1 MRFLLLL
8 FVAYSSSALARVDR
22 FIGKESVS
30 PRVSHLGHRHYS
42 NVLCRFL
49 SLDDAKAMNSS
60 YAYTYGNPIAQF
72 DPTGLYPMM
81 EVEDEVAAGSSH
93 VDASSSGSPTV
104 SSSTEDATHVAGDDS
119 ESQDASHINPAADKE
134 VKNIVLYQ
142 AKIEGTPDFVT
153 ITYNVPPKYIAGSDA
168 LKFNDIGISD
178 ITALGVQKEI
188 KSLFDLFGS
197 ADKDFTIRHMHP
209 DVEPNYDS
217 PGEEIDATTPIPTA
231 MDTHHRIKQKMYSG
245 KSLTGEEVD
254 YETRRTKRMTQGDT
268 RSDREIEEQY
278 RGGQRMAIEKEHKR
292 ILQMKKEQSKTYG
305 SILSTYDHL
314 LND

>member
-60 YAYTYGNPIAQF
+60 YAYTHGNPIAQF
-72 DPTGLYPMM
+72 DPTGLFPMM

-93 VDASSSGSPTV
+93 VDASSPGSPTV
-104 SSSTEDATHVAGDDS
+104 SSSTEDTTHVEGDDS
-119 ESQDASHINPAADKE
+119 KSQDASHINPAADKE

-153 ITYNVPPKYIAGSDA
+153 ITYNVPPKYIAGSYD
-168 LKFNDIGISD
+168 LQFNDIGISD

-197 ADKDFTIRHMHP
+197 ADKDFTMRHMHP
-209 DVEPNYDS
+209 DVEPNFDS
-217 PGEEIDATTPIPTA
+217 PDEELDTTTPIPTA
-231 MDTHHRIKQKMYSG
+231 MDTHHRIKQKMYNG
-245 KSLTGEEVD
+245 KSLSDEEVD
-254 YETRRTKRMTQGDT
+254 YESRRRIRRAAGDT
-268 RSDREIEEQY
+268 RSDTQRDIEH
-278 RGGQRMAIEKEHKR
+278 RLGQRISIDKEHKR
-292 ILQMKKEQSKTYG
+292 MLQMKKEQSKTYG